1 MDLVGVAYTSRSNPP
16 IASADLDRLLMDS
29 RSYNSQRG
37 VTGVLLFGAGQFMQY
52 IEGLPTDVE
61 HVYGRIRRSTLH
73 GDMVELEQRR
83 ISKRVF
89 SKWFMGFRDAPASV
103 IQKLSQEQWHRDMP
117 LVEGHAAASPGMRQ
131 LMVFLDLISTDQR

>member
-89 SKWFMGFRDAPASV
+89 SKWFMGFREAPASV
-103 IQKLSQEQWHRDMP
+103 LQKLSQQQWARERP
-117 LVEGHAAASPGMRQ
+117 WVEDHSTESPGMHE
-131 LMVFLDLISTDQR
+131 LLKFLDSSAK